1 MPTVPVPTSS
11 AAASPVPY
19 NVRVQTPPRKTSGAS
34 TPLNGSFGPKGSG
47 VAGMEVTE
55 GIGGGNADT
64 LPMDGQLFVLCDPVA
79 FRYLEEETCTTVVH
93 RHRTLP
99 GYEVYF
105 VEQWACSR
113 IHPTFVVSTYTGDP
127 SHVITIGVLNIPRD
141 ESQWSPR
148 LRVYFRAVTNFHA
161 RPKETPYGKLMVTN
175 LSTFPSALTVI
186 PVPDG
191 DVRLHR
197 EDFIVNEDLK
207 RMGCSGR
214 SALNLRMPA
223 DASQTK
229 FHQLYKTSDKI
240 PLYTS
245 VMELVRLCQVAL
257 TLFERLKPEYADGLL
272 CDITERG
279 IYDWWT
285 EFGTEFYNIEPSDGT
300 LGPTTVAA
308 LLGMVL
314 GAKNRLSSFGA
325 PVPKDAFD
333 LPQLKKAIY
342 HFQRQQR
349 IPRTRRLDRETM
361 DRLQKA
367 AMKNGGGAT
376 SGDIFAV
383 PRAIKSTVVDLGGRA
398 VGNSSAKVEGTSVE
412 TVDIEKFSSHLSGE
426 RCKYL
431 WQGKPRKSQSITG
444 IGVGGSAGTQTPPAA
459 VSLSRRNSVGGG
471 SISENE
477 SMTRY
482 SGEFTAAGYHAVGN
496 PTSNSFGSCGGGSAT
511 SPGPRER
518 DNEGKDI
525 SDLRK
530 AVFKGMSGRMK
541 GMKDVA
547 SAGADYVRGRGHHGR
562 SYLKDFGVYEDSTE
576 HTGTATPLSGL
587 RESER
592 DGGEHKGPSERSVT
606 SFLKLPFHTDSPV
619 GSGPGNI
626 NFLSVVSGDGGV
638 AVGNHSAAAS
648 MYREGTD
655 GEEDDDGEEFVDANL
670 PGRQWIDYDE
680 GRILECGRKRNK
692 SFSEYLRKRY
702 EVRHEEYWPRRLSFS
717 VAEEAVLDTGLLPS
731 LHDDKQDESDLA
743 LDTLSRHAPNLQTLL
758 ADDRVSEWTDRKLA
772 TLEKI
777 FAYLDSSAGKL
788 EGDLRQGSEAVNSM
802 GEATRDMIDRQTMIL
817 KAAVREVEALGAR
830 LQYELGSVR
839 GQMADVEDAVDGF
852 GRNVEEVEERALGL
866 GEAVERGWGEWL
878 LAIVFGIR
886 RR

>member
-1 MPTVPVPTSS
+1 MPTVPMPTSS
-11 AAASPVPY
+11 TATSPVPY
-19 NVRVQTPPRKTSGAS
+19 NVQLQNPPRKLSGTS
-34 TPLNGSFGPKGSG
+34 TPLHGSSGPRESG
-47 VAGMEVTE
+47 GAGMEVME
-55 GIGGGNADT
+55 GIGGGYADT
-64 LPMDGQLFVLCDPVA
+64 LPADRQLFVLCDPVA

-113 IHPTFVVSTYTGDP
+113 IHPTFAISTYTGDP
-127 SHVITIGVLNIPRD
+127 SHVVTIGVLNIPRD
-141 ESQWSPR
+141 EAQWSPR
-148 LRVYFRAVTNFHA
+148 LRVYFKAVTKFHA

-214 SALNLRMPA
+214 SALSLSMPA

-229 FHQLYKTSDKI
+229 YHQLYRTSDKI
-240 PLYTS
+240 PFYTS

-257 TLFERLKPEYADGLL
+257 TLFEKLKPEYADGLL

-342 HFQRQQR
+342 NFQRQQR

-361 DRLQKA
+361 DKLQKA
-367 AMKNGGGAT
+367 TMKNGGGAS

-398 VGNSSAKVEGTSVE
+398 VGSSSAKVEGTSIE
-412 TVDIEKFSSHLSGE
+412 TADIEKFYSHLSGE

-431 WQGKPRKSQSITG
+431 WQGKPRKSQSVTG
-444 IGVGGSAGTQTPPAA
+444 NGVGGSAGTQTPPAT
-459 VSLSRRNSVGGG
+459 VSMSRRNSVGGG

-477 SMTRY
+477 GITRD
-482 SGEFTAAGYHAVGN
+482 SGEFAAAPGYHVVSN
-496 PTSNSFGSCGGGSAT
+496 PTSSSFGSNGGGSVI
-511 SPGPRER
+511 SPGSKEKES
-518 DNEGKDI
+518 EGKDI

-541 GMKDVA
+541 GMKGVA

-562 SYLKDFGVYEDSTE
+562 PSTKDFGFYEDTME
-576 HTGTATPLSGL
+576 HTGTATPPSGL

-592 DGGEHKGPSERSVT
+592 NEKDHKGPGENSVT
-606 SFLKLPFHTDSPV
+606 SFLKLPFHTDSLV
-619 GSGPGNI
+619 GSTGNF
-626 NFLSVVSGDGGV
+626 NLNVMSGGGGV
-638 AVGNHSAAAS
+638 ATGNHSAAAS
-648 MYREGTD
+648 MYKEARD
-655 GEEDDDGEEFVDANL
+655 AEEDDDGEEFVDANL
-670 PGRQWIDYDE
+670 PRRQWIDCDE
-680 GRILECGRKRNK
+680 YRILECGRKRNK
-692 SFSEYLRKRY
+692 SFSEYQKKRY

-731 LHDDKQDESDLA
+731 CDDDAQDETDLM
-743 LDTLSRHAPNLQTLL
+743 LDILSRHAPNLQTLL
-758 ADDRVSEWTDRKLA
+758 ADDRVSEWTDRKLT
-772 TLEKI
+772 TLENI
-777 FAYLDSSAGKL
+777 FAYLDSNAGNL
-788 EGDLRQGSEAVNSM
+788 EGDLRRGSEVVNSM
-802 GEATRDMIDRQTMIL
+802 GEATRDMIDRQTMDL

-866 GEAVERGWGEWL
+866 GEAIERGWGEWL
-878 LAIVFGIR
+878 LAVVFGIR

>member
-1 MPTVPVPTSS
+1 MPTVPVPTNST
-11 AAASPVPY
+11 ATSPLPY
-19 NVRVQTPPRKTSGAS
+19 NVQSQTPPRKTSGAF
-34 TPLNGSFGPKGSG
+34 TPLGGSFGPGGGGGSG
-47 VAGMEVTE
+47 VEVVE
-55 GIGGGNADT
+55 GIGGGYVDT
-64 LPMDGQLFVLCDPVA
+64 LPADRQLFVLCDPVA

-99 GYEVYF
+99 GHEVYF

-113 IHPTFVVSTYTGDP
+113 IHPTFVISTYTGDP
-127 SHVITIGVLNIPRD
+127 NHVITIGVLNIPRD
-141 ESQWSPR
+141 EAQWSPR
-148 LRVYFRAVTNFHA
+148 LRVYFRAVTKFHA

-191 DVRLHR
+191 DARLHR

-214 SALNLRMPA
+214 SALSLSMPA

-229 FHQLYKTSDKI
+229 FHQLYRTSDKI

-245 VMELVRLCQVAL
+245 VMELVRLCQIAL
-257 TLFERLKPEYADGLL
+257 TLFEKLKPEYADGLL

-314 GAKNRLSSFGA
+314 GARNRLSSFGA

-361 DRLQKA
+361 DKLQKA
-367 AMKNGGGAT
+367 AMKNGSGAS

-398 VGNSSAKVEGTSVE
+398 VGSSSAKVEGTSVE
-412 TVDIEKFSSHLSGE
+412 TVDIEKFASHLSGE

-431 WQGKPRKSQSITG
+431 WRGKPRKSQSATG
-444 IGVGGSAGTQTPPAA
+444 GGVGGSAGTQTPPAA
-459 VSLSRRNSVGGG
+459 VSMSRRNSVGGG

-477 SMTRY
+477 GMIRH
-482 SGEFTAAGYHAVGN
+482 SGEFTATGYHVVSN
-496 PTSNSFGSCGGGSAT
+496 PTNSSLGSSGGGSVT
-511 SPGPRER
+511 SPGLKEKESEGR
-518 DNEGKDI
+518 DV

-530 AVFKGMSGRMK
+530 TVFKGMSGRMK

-562 SYLKDFGVYEDSTE
+562 SYAKDFGVYEDSTE
-576 HTGTATPLSGL
+576 HTGTTTPLSGL
-587 RESER
+587 KESER
-592 DGGEHKGPSERSVT
+592 NEREHKGPSEHPVT
-606 SFLKLPFHTDSPV
+606 SFLKLPFHTDSPA
-619 GSGPGNI
+619 GSTGNI

-638 AVGNHSAAAS
+638 ATGNHSAAAS
-648 MYREGTD
+648 VYREVMDAEG
-655 GEEDDDGEEFVDANL
+655 DDDGEEFVDANL

-692 SFSEYLRKRY
+692 SFSEYLKKCH

-717 VAEEAVLDTGLLPS
+717 VAEEAVLDIGLLPS
-731 LHDDKQDESDLA
+731 LDDDVQDESDLT
-743 LDTLSRHAPNLQTLL
+743 LDTLSRHALNLQTLL
-758 ADDRVSEWTDRKLA
+758 ADDRISEWTDRRLT
-772 TLEKI
+772 TLENI
-777 FAYLDSSAGKL
+777 FAYLDSGAGRL
-788 EGDLRQGSEAVNSM
+788 EGDLRRGSEVVNSM
-802 GEATRDMIDRQTMIL
+802 GEATRDMIDRQTMDL

-866 GEAVERGWGEWL
+866 GEAIERGWGEWL
-878 LAIVFGIR
+878 LAVVFGIR